1 MTPTSRNQRIFIPIT
16 FAMVRGDDLPQDQD
30 SGPTLLPILPI
41 LPILKSL
48 AFIRYE
54 CDCERG

>member
-1 MTPTSRNQRIFIPIT
+1 
-16 FAMVRGDDLPQDQD
+16 MVRGDDLPQDQD

-41 LPILKSL
+41 LKSL